1 MVNYCVD
8 IDHICLE
15 ITTFEVVLQCLSWPN
30 KAIIKYS
37 SFFFILVQFTISRG
51 DKINEK

>member
-30 KAIIKYS
+30 KANIKYS
-37 SFFFILVQFTISRG
+37 SFFLFWYNLQFLEGT
-51 DKINEK
+51 K